1 MHFTIAASMKK
12 RTITLE
18 KFFFISFC
26 FHFSRRIRS
35 GRFLTL
41 IFLYTYV
48 LVIEIDILKPPCM
61 YQHYCS
67 QIYFPPYRIFQNYVI
82 EILKIFI

>member
-18 KFFFISFC
+18 KFFFIQLLFPLLETNSIWTIPYIN
-26 FHFSRRIRS
+26 FSLYIR
-35 GRFLTL
+35 
-41 IFLYTYV
+41 
-48 LVIEIDILKPPCM
+48 PCHRNRHIKTAL

>member
-48 LVIEIDILKPPCM
+48 LVIEIDILKPPCINIIVLK
-61 YQHYCS
+61 S
-67 QIYFPPYRIFQNYVI
+67 IFLHI
-82 EILKIFI
+82 EFFKIML